1 MVTVRRIAHKGEV
14 SRQGL
19 RGLLIDVVDGGA
31 SVGFLGPMQPATA
44 DRYWDET
51 LSDLG
56 AARLLW
62 VAEDAGAIVGSVQLE
77 LCQKE
82 NGRHR
87 AEVQKL
93 FVLTAHR
100 GRGVASRLMADLEAH
115 ARRCGRSLLVLDTQ
129 AGSAAEAVY
138 RHFGWNRVGEIPDFA
153 ASSDGALHPTAYYY
167 KILAP

>member
-1 MVTVRRIAHKGEV
+1 VVTIRRIAHAAEA

-19 RGLLIDVVDGGA
+19 RDLLVDVVDGGA
-31 SVGFLGPMQPATA
+31 SVGFLEPMQPATA
-44 DRYWDET
+44 DRYWNEI

-62 VAEDAGAIVGSVQLE
+62 VAEDAGAVVGSVQLA
-77 LCQKE
+77 LCKKE

-87 AEVQKL
+87 ADVEKL
-93 FVLTAHR
+93 FVLTRHR
-100 GRGVASRLMADLEAH
+100 GHGVASRLMAALEIH
-115 ARRCGRSLLVLDTQ
+115 ARSCGRSLLVLDTL

-138 RHFGWNRVGEIPDFA
+138 RHLGWNRVGEIPDFA